1 MAVDRSRL
9 PSPGVPLSFTF
20 PEVRRRTLDNG
31 LRVCTIEHYK
41 VPLITYFVLLP
52 VGSAQ
57 DPDTQPGLAAITGD
71 LLDEGSGDLD
81 ALQVHEALGRIGAH
95 LDTEIGADATL
106 LELTSLEQYAPR
118 AVDLLSSMVRAPR
131 LEQRDFDRVR
141 ELRLNRLIQ
150 LRDLPPALADR
161 VFTELL
167 YPGHPYGHLPI
178 GTEGSLKA
186 IALEDVARFHRVAYT
201 PAHATV
207 IAVGHASHQR
217 LGDLIEG
224 AFGGWQ
230 PGARS
235 NPDLIDVSSL
245 DISRPDGGRLATVH
259 RPGAAQS
266 ELRIGHVGLSRRTPD
281 YHALLVLNMVLGGQF
296 VSRMNM
302 NLREDKGYSYGVFS
316 NLATFEQGGLW
327 YAGGGVQTDKT
338 ALAVV
343 EFDKEL
349 KALAGARPI
358 TREEFDSARQTKSR
372 GYTQQFEAYTR
383 IAGQIANLW
392 AQRLPMTELQRE
404 YDATANATHEAA
416 LAAASTYATPDRALL
431 LLVGDRAK
439 IEGELRELQLGDVVV
454 LNGEGTPAT
463 TGTARR

>member
-186 IALEDVARFHRVAYT
+186 LALEDVARFHRVAYT

-217 LGDLIEG
+217 LGDLVEG

-230 PGARS
+230 PGGRS

-302 NLREDKGYSYGVFS
+302 NLREDKGYTY
-316 NLATFEQGGLW
+316 
-327 YAGGGVQTDKT
+327 
-338 ALAVV
+338 
-343 EFDKEL
+343 
-349 KALAGARPI
+349 GARTNFEFRQGPGPFVFQTSVQSAVTAAAVQEVLSELQSI
-358 TREEFDSARQTKSR
+358 RSTRPVTADEIELGRAALTR
-372 GYTQQFEAYTR
+372 GYPRNFE
-383 IAGQIANLW
+383 
-392 AQRLPMTELQRE
+392 
-404 YDATANATHEAA
+404 TAEG
-416 LAAASTYATPDRALL
+416 LGRAAAQLALYDLPDDYFTTFVPKVLSVSESDVSRVAQAHIDPERLL
-431 LLVGDRAK
+431 TVVVGDRDKVGPTLEALDL
-439 IEGELRELQLGDVVV
+439 GELSEVAV
-454 LNGEGTPAT
+454 A
-463 TGTARR
+463 